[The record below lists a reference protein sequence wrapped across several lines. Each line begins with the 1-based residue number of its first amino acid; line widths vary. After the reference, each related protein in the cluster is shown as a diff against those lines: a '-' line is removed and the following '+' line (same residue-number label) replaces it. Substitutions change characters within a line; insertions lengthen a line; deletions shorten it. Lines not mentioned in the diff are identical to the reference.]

1 MKLRT
6 RMVGLAATLLLLALL
21 VGLPA
26 ALLALD
32 ANPIPHALPT
42 LEQIRAAATTPD
54 DGTLVLGAIKIIAWT
69 AWAFL
74 AASILFEVASR
85 IRGVRT
91 PHLPGLRVPQLA
103 ARQLIS
109 AAVLLFVVAPAG
121 VQSAMPTTAT
131 VHTASVAASVAA
143 TSAGPTHA
151 TGAARPAS
159 AGTSPRA
166 ATATYTV
173 KTGDSLRSIA
183 QHHLGSP
190 ERWSEILALN
200 PDLKHPDL
208 IYSGTVLAMPGAIGA
223 SAGAGAEH
231 AYTVH
236 MGDTL
241 SGIAQRE
248 LGDAEAYPAIFHA
261 SSDAP
266 QPGGAHLADPDVI
279 DVGWTLT
286 IPAAPATPPAPAPA
300 APVSPTSPAATGQ
313 PSQRSTQVPSSPS
326 SHRPDRDV
334 EPGST
339 DSTSQGHPPARASAT
354 HLAADDQV
362 EHQQAPWMLAG
373 LTGAGAMLA
382 GSMLLL
388 LRRRRRN
395 QFRSRRPGRTI
406 AAPQMLLAP
415 VEKTLTAVG
424 TTTEA
429 TVEHMDQ
436 LLRRLA
442 ARAGRDGTP
451 MPELGAVELNAG
463 AIVLHLSKPAQLP
476 APWSGSS
483 DQMHWSIPTGE
494 DLQRLGPANRDQ
506 PAPYPLLV
514 VIGVSDQD
522 HVWLLNLEDLDVTI
536 TGDPTYG
543 RDVARHLAAEIAC
556 NPWSA
561 GVRVDCVGVGQEVA
575 PMHPDRIRVHDTQVV
590 AEALTDAVATI
601 DRTQSLDLDV
611 VTARAG
617 QAGPDTW
624 PARLLLID
632 AGNDPPAL
640 SQLLTLVY
648 EHAGRTGTSVV
659 VAGSRP
665 DTPGVTLHVTDDGRL
680 SMREAGLNL
689 IAAGLTSDEAQ
700 GCASL
705 LAQSEDLDGAP
716 IPADRHATDGWRA
729 WSNNAGSLRP
739 EHTLPRAGEDT
750 DPTQE
755 ASSLLEAE
763 DEAYVEV
770 AATTAEDLATLAP
783 RVTSSVR
790 QQVEDA
796 DPTLDAD
803 VAAWFSDNCPLP
815 RLSLLGPVRARTR
828 GTPLTKGK
836 PYMTEI
842 LAYLATRPNGA
853 TTGELADTFNITA
866 GKAREY
872 ARIVREWLGTDPLT
886 GDRHLPDAR
895 QAPAAIDRGV
905 GAYQVLNV
913 LVDADLFRR
922 LRVRGEARGADGIN
936 DLRKA
941 LRLVDGRPFD
951 RLRRGGWGWLLE
963 GDRLDEHMVC
973 AVVDVAHLVST
984 HSLKAGNLRLARLA
998 AETAAL
1004 AAPYE
1009 EIPRLDL
1016 AAVADAEG
1024 HHNEAERI
1032 LRDEVCNRTDGEG
1045 PPELP
1050 ERTEQ
1055 ILQAKDWLGATAG

>member
-1 MKLRT
+1 MKFRA
-6 RMVGLAATLLLLALL
+6 RMVGLLATLLLLGLL

-26 ALLALD
+26 ALLALG

-42 LEQIRAAATTPD
+42 LEQIRTALSTPD
-54 DGTLVLGAIKIIAWT
+54 DGTLALGAIKIIAWT

-74 AASILFEVASR
+74 AASILFEVAAR

-121 VQSAMPTTAT
+121 VQSATTTTPAA
-131 VHTASVAASVAA
+131 HTASVAA

-151 TGAARPAS
+151 TGAARPAG
-159 AGTSPRA
+159 AAAAHTSSRG

-183 QHHLGSP
+183 GHHLGNP
-190 ERWSEILALN
+190 ERWSAILALN
-200 PDLKHPDL
+200 PDLLGHPDL
-208 IYSGTVLAMPGAIGA
+208 IYPGTVLAMPAAIGS
-223 SAGAGAEH
+223 SAGAVAGH

-236 MGDTL
+236 KGDTL

-248 LGDAEAYPAIFHA
+248 LGNADAYPAIFQA
-261 SSDAP
+261 SSDTL
-266 QPGGAHLADPDVI
+266 QPGGAHLRDPDVI

-286 IPAAPATPPAPAPA
+286 IPAATVTPPAPAPA
-300 APVSPTSPAATGQ
+300 VPVSPTPPAAAGQ
-313 PSQRSTQVPSSPS
+313 PSGGSAQIPS

-334 EPGST
+334 KPGST
-339 DSTSQGHPPARASAT
+339 DSTSQAHAPARASAT
-354 HLAADDQV
+354 QIVTDEQG
-362 EHQQAPWMLAG
+362 EHQQAPWMLEG

-382 GSMLLL
+382 GSMLLA

-424 TTTEA
+424 TTTA
-429 TVEHMDQ
+429 PTVEHMDQ

-442 ARAGRDGTP
+442 ARAGRDGTA
-451 MPELGAVELNAG
+451 MPELGAVELTAG

-476 APWSGSS
+476 APWSGRS
-483 DQMHWSIPTGE
+483 DQMHWSIPPCE
-494 DLQRLGPANRDQ
+494 DLQRLGPANPDQ

-522 HVWLLNLEDLDVTI
+522 HLWLLNLEDLDVTI

-561 GVRVDCVGVGQEVA
+561 GVRVDCVGVGEEVA
-575 PMHPDRIRVHDTQVV
+575 PMHPGRIRVHGAEVV

-601 DRTQSLDLDV
+601 DRTRSLDLDV
-611 VTARAG
+611 ITARAS
-617 QAGPDTW
+617 QAGADTW

-632 AGNDPPAL
+632 AGNDPAAL
-640 SQLLTLVY
+640 SQLLTLVH

-665 DTPGVTLHVTDDGRL
+665 DTPGVTLHVTGDGRL
-680 SMREAGLNL
+680 CMREAGLDL
-689 IAAGLTSDEAQ
+689 IAVGLTSDEAA

-705 LAQSEDLDGAP
+705 LAQSEDLHDAP
-716 IPADRHATDGWRA
+716 IPADPDATDGWRA

-739 EHTLPRAGEDT
+739 EHTLPRDAEPA

-755 ASSLLEAE
+755 ASSLLEDE
-763 DEAYVEV
+763 DEAYLEV
-770 AATTAEDLATLAP
+770 AATTSEDLATLAP

-842 LAYLATRPNGA
+842 LAYLATRPGGV
-853 TTGELADTFNITA
+853 TPGELADTFNITA

-905 GAYQVLNV
+905 GVYQVLNV

-922 LRVRGEARGADGIN
+922 LRVRGEARGGDGIN
-936 DLRKA
+936 DLRTA
-941 LRLVDGRPFD
+941 LRLVQGRPFD

-973 AVVDVAHLVST
+973 AVVDVAHLLTT
-984 HSLKAGNLRLARLA
+984 HSLKAGNLPLARLA

-1016 AAVADAEG
+1016 AAVAGAEG
-1024 HHNEAERI
+1024 HHSEAERI
-1032 LRDEVCNRTDGEG
+1032 LRDEVCNRTDDEG

-1055 ILQAKDWLGATAG
+1055 ILQAKNWLGARAS

>member
-1 MKLRT
+1 MKFRA
-6 RMVGLAATLLLLALL
+6 RMVGLLATLLLLGLL

-26 ALLALD
+26 ALLALG
-32 ANPIPHALPT
+32 ANPISHALPT
-42 LEQIRAAATTPD
+42 LEQIRTALTTPD
-54 DGTLVLGAIKIIAWT
+54 DGTLALGAIKIIAWS

-74 AASILFEVASR
+74 AASILFEIASR

-121 VQSAMPTTAT
+121 VQSATAT
-131 VHTASVAASVAA
+131 TPAPHTASVAA
-143 TSAGPTHA
+143 TSAGPDRA
-151 TGAARPAS
+151 TGAARS
-159 AGTSPRA
+159 AGVAAAHTLSRG

-183 QHHLGSP
+183 GHYLGDP
-190 ERWSEILALN
+190 ERWSAILALN
-200 PDLKHPDL
+200 PDLKGHPDL
-208 IYSGTVLAMPGAIGA
+208 IYSGTVLAMPAATGA
-223 SAGAGAEH
+223 SAGAGH

-236 MGDTL
+236 KGDTL

-248 LGDAEAYPAIFHA
+248 LGGADAYPAIFQA
-261 SSDAP
+261 STDTL
-266 QPGGAHLADPDVI
+266 QPGGAHLRDPDVI

-286 IPAAPATPPAPAPA
+286 IPAATVTPPASAPSV
-300 APVSPTSPAATGQ
+300 PVSPTPPAAAGQ
-313 PSQRSTQVPSSPS
+313 PSGRSAQIPS

-339 DSTSQGHPPARASAT
+339 DSTSQAHALARASAT
-354 HLAADDQV
+354 QIATDEQG
-362 EHQQAPWMLAG
+362 EHQQAAWMLAG

-382 GSMLLL
+382 GSMFLL

-424 TTTEA
+424 TTTA
-429 TVEHMDQ
+429 PTVEHMDQ

-442 ARAGRDGTP
+442 ARAGRDGTA
-451 MPELGAVELNAG
+451 MPELGAVELTAG
-463 AIVLHLSKPAQLP
+463 TIVLHLSKPAQLP

-483 DQMHWSIPTGE
+483 DQMHWSIPAAEG
-494 DLQRLGPANRDQ
+494 LQTVGPANPDQ

-561 GVRVDCVGVGQEVA
+561 GVRVDCVGVGEEVA
-575 PMHPDRIRVHDTQVV
+575 PMHPDRIRVHGAEVV

-601 DRTQSLDLDV
+601 DRTRSLDLDV
-611 VTARAG
+611 VTARAS
-617 QAGPDTW
+617 QAGADTW

-632 AGNDPPAL
+632 AGNDPAAL
-640 SQLLTLVY
+640 SQLLTLVH

-665 DTPGVTLHVTDDGRL
+665 DTPGVTLHVTGDGRL
-680 SMREAGLNL
+680 CMREAGLDL

-705 LAQSEDLDGAP
+705 LAQSEDLHDAA
-716 IPADRHATDGWRA
+716 IPADPDATDGWRA

-739 EHTLPRAGEDT
+739 EHTLPRDGEDT

-755 ASSLLEAE
+755 VSSLLEDE

-770 AATTAEDLATLAP
+770 AATTSEDLATLAP

-796 DPTLDAD
+796 DLTLDAD

-842 LAYLATRPNGA
+842 LAYLATRPGGV
-853 TTGELADTFNITA
+853 TTGELAGTFNITA

-872 ARIVREWLGTDPLT
+872 ARSVREWLGTDPLT
-886 GDRHLPDAR
+886 GDLHLPDAR
-895 QAPAAIDRGV
+895 HAPAAIDRGV
-905 GAYQVLNV
+905 GVYQVLNV
-913 LVDADLFRR
+913 LVDVDLFRR
-922 LRVRGEARGADGIN
+922 LRVRGEARGGDGIN
-936 DLRKA
+936 DLRTA
-941 LRLVDGRPFD
+941 LRLVQGRPFD

-973 AVVDVAHLVST
+973 AVVDVAHLVTT
-984 HSLKAGNLRLARLA
+984 HSLKAGNLRLARIA

-1024 HHNEAERI
+1024 HHSEAERI
-1032 LRDEVCNRTDGEG
+1032 LRDEVCNRSDDEG
-1045 PPELP
+1045 APPELP

-1055 ILQAKDWLGATAG
+1055 ILQAKDWLGVRAG

>member
-1 MKLRT
+1 MKLRA
-6 RMVGLAATLLLLALL
+6 RMVGLLATLLLLGLL

-26 ALLALD
+26 ALLALG
-32 ANPIPHALPT
+32 ANPISHALPT
-42 LEQIRAAATTPD
+42 LEQIRTALSTPD
-54 DGTLVLGAIKIIAWT
+54 DGTLALGAIKIIAWS

-109 AAVLLFVVAPAG
+109 AAVLLFVMAPAG
-121 VQSAMPTTAT
+121 VQSATAT
-131 VHTASVAASVAA
+131 TPAARTASVAA
-143 TSAGPTHA
+143 TSAGPDRA
-151 TGAARPAS
+151 TGAARS
-159 AGTSPRA
+159 AGVAAAHTLSRG

-183 QHHLGSP
+183 GHHLGNP

-200 PDLKHPDL
+200 PDLMGHPDL
-208 IYSGTVLAMPGAIGA
+208 IYPGTVLAMPAATGA
-223 SAGAGAEH
+223 SAGAGH

-236 MGDTL
+236 KGDTL

-248 LGDAEAYPAIFHA
+248 LGGADAYPAIFQA
-261 SSDAP
+261 STDTL
-266 QPGGAHLADPDVI
+266 QPGGAHLRDPDVI

-286 IPAAPATPPAPAPA
+286 IPAATVTPPASAPSV
-300 APVSPTSPAATGQ
+300 PVSPTPPAAAGQ
-313 PSQRSTQVPSSPS
+313 PSGRSQQIPS

-339 DSTSQGHPPARASAT
+339 DSTSQAHALARASAT
-354 HLAADDQV
+354 QIATDEQG
-362 EHQQAPWMLAG
+362 EHQQAAWMLAG
-373 LTGAGAMLA
+373 LTGGGAMLA
-382 GSMLLL
+382 GSMFLL
-388 LRRRRRN
+388 LRAPPPQPVPFPTTRAHHRRTTDVVGASGEDTH
-395 QFRSRRPGRTI
+395 RSRDHDRAHSGAHGPV
-406 AAPQMLLAP
+406 AAPA
-415 VEKTLTAVG
+415 
-424 TTTEA
+424 
-429 TVEHMDQ
+429 
-436 LLRRLA
+436 RRPRRTGRHGD
-442 ARAGRDGTP
+442 ARAGSRRT
-451 MPELGAVELNAG
+451 
-463 AIVLHLSKPAQLP
+463 HRRRHRP
-476 APWSGSS
+476 APEQTRPAARTLVRQLRP
-483 DQMHWSIPTGE
+483 DALEHPPGE
-494 DLQRLGPANRDQ
+494 DLQTVGPAGPDQ

-543 RDVARHLAAEIAC
+543 RDVARHLVAEIAC

-561 GVRVDCVGVGQEVA
+561 GVRVDCVGVGEEVA
-575 PMHPDRIRVHDTQVV
+575 PMHPDRIRVHGAEVV

-601 DRTQSLDLDV
+601 DRTRSLDLDV
-611 VTARAG
+611 VTARAS
-617 QAGPDTW
+617 QAGADTW

-632 AGNDPPAL
+632 AGNDPAAL
-640 SQLLTLVY
+640 SQLLTLVH

-665 DTPGVTLHVTDDGRL
+665 DTPGVTLHVTGDGRL
-680 SMREAGLNL
+680 CMREAGLDL

-705 LAQSEDLDGAP
+705 LAQSEDLTDAP
-716 IPADRHATDGWRA
+716 IPADPDATDGWRA

-739 EHTLPRAGEDT
+739 EHTLPRDAEDT

-755 ASSLLEAE
+755 ASSLLEDE

-770 AATTAEDLATLAP
+770 AATTSEDLATLAP

-796 DPTLDAD
+796 DLTLDAD

-842 LAYLATRPNGA
+842 LAYLATRPGGV

-872 ARIVREWLGTDPLT
+872 ARSVREWLGTDPLT

-895 QAPAAIDRGV
+895 HAPAAIDRGV
-905 GAYQVLNV
+905 GVYQVLNV
-913 LVDADLFRR
+913 LVDVDLFRR
-922 LRVRGEARGADGIN
+922 LRVRGEARGGDGIN
-936 DLRKA
+936 DLRTA
-941 LRLVDGRPFD
+941 LRLVQGRPFD

-973 AVVDVAHLVST
+973 AVVDVAHLVTT
-984 HSLKAGNLRLARLA
+984 HSLKAGNLRLARIA

-1024 HHNEAERI
+1024 HHSEAERI
-1032 LRDEVCNRTDGEG
+1032 LRDEVCNRSDDEG
-1045 PPELP
+1045 APPELP
-1050 ERTEQ
+1050 ERTEK
-1055 ILQAKDWLGATAG
+1055 ILQAKDWLGAKAS